1 MATLARM
8 MIQMLNWV
16 VNRFS
21 DLAVQATGHKAFTSM
36 QGIERNASKN
46 ARVTTKRKGNLEKEI
61 NIVPLDMFKRLIES
75 KAHEDAGGSNA
86 GVP

>member
-36 QGIERNASKN
+36 QGIGKMRPKRSGDDEEK
-46 ARVTTKRKGNLEKEI
+46 RVPGKGNLHCATQYVK
-61 NIVPLDMFKRLIES
+61 
-75 KAHEDAGGSNA
+75 KAY
-86 GVP
+86 